1 MQRFDLK
8 LQGVLN
14 SRNII
19 DLQSTKM
26 PHEISQN
33 QKTYQTTKNYVTGC
47 RKSASKRGFVRKFKV
62 IDYTDISRKRPA
74 NRLLNL

>member
-1 MQRFDLK
+1 
-8 LQGVLN
+8 
-14 SRNII
+14 
-19 DLQSTKM
+19 M